1 MATSTTTK
9 KTTSTAKAKDEIN
22 AAVNNET
29 VSAENE
35 ALKKQMAEMQA
46 QMEAMM
52 KIIGN
57 QTAPTEKKKPKKNI
71 KFVNLSNGGVSL
83 RGTRMHSME
92 KQFEV
97 RSFSEAE
104 ARSIVANTPNLI
116 REGFVY
122 IMDSDFVEDN
132 DLSDVYENLLN
143 DKQME
148 ELLTKDSAYVVDV
161 YRNASE
167 GQKEIIVDM
176 IINKKLLN
184 STVDANIVEEIGKL
198 CGKDLRNIEPLEEA

>member
-9 KTTSTAKAKDEIN
+9 KTTSTAKAEKVEDKENNTVIN
-22 AAVNNET
+22 
-29 VSAENE
+29 ENE

-57 QTAPTEKKKPKKNI
+57 QTAPAEKKKPKKNI

-122 IMDSDFVEDN
+122 IMDSDFVEEN

-143 DKQME
+143 DKQLE

-161 YRNASE
+161 YKNASD

-184 STVDANIVEEIGKL
+184 SAVDANIVEEIGKL

>member
-22 AAVNNET
+22 AGVNNET
-29 VSAENE
+29 VTAENE
-35 ALKKQMAEMQA
+35 ALKAQMAEMKA
-46 QMEAMM
+46 QMETMM

-57 QTAPTEKKKPKKNI
+57 QTAPAEQKKSKKNI
-71 KFVNLSNGGVSL
+71 KFVNLSNGGISM

-104 ARSIVANTPNLI
+104 ARSIVVNTPNLI

-132 DLSDVYENLLN
+132 DLSDIYENLLD
-143 DKQME
+143 DKQMA
-148 ELLTKDSAYVVDV
+148 ELLSKDSAYVIDV
-161 YRNASE
+161 YKNASD

-176 IINKKLLN
+176 ITNKKLLN
-184 STVDANIVEEIGKL
+184 SAVDANIVEEIGKL

>member
-46 QMEAMM
+46 QMETMM

-57 QTAPTEKKKPKKNI
+57 QTAPSEKKTPKKNI

-97 RSFSEAE
+97 RSFSETE
-104 ARSIVANTPNLI
+104 ARSIVANTPNLV

-122 IMDSDFVEDN
+122 IMDSDFVEEN

-143 DKQME
+143 DKQIE
-148 ELLTKDSAYVVDV
+148 ELLTKDSAYVVDI
-161 YRNASE
+161 YKNASE

-184 STVDANIVEEIGKL
+184 SAVDANIVEEIGKL
-198 CGKDLRNIEPLEEA
+198 CGKDLRNIEPLEEV

>member
-46 QMEAMM
+46 QMETMM

-57 QTAPTEKKKPKKNI
+57 QTAPAEKKTPKKNI

-97 RSFSEAE
+97 RSFSETE
-104 ARSIVANTPNLI
+104 ARSIVANTPNLV

-122 IMDSDFVEDN
+122 IMDSDFVEEN

-143 DKQME
+143 DKQIE
-148 ELLTKDSAYVVDV
+148 ELLTKDSAYVVDI
-161 YRNASE
+161 YKNASE

-184 STVDANIVEEIGKL
+184 SAVDANIVEEIGKL
-198 CGKDLRNIEPLEEA
+198 CGKDLRNIEPLEEV

>member
-9 KTTSTAKAKDEIN
+9 KTTSTAKAEKVENDENRTVIN
-22 AAVNNET
+22 
-29 VSAENE
+29 ENE

-57 QTAPTEKKKPKKNI
+57 QTAPAEKKKPKKNI

-122 IMDSDFVEDN
+122 IMDSDFVEEN

-143 DKQME
+143 DKQLE

-184 STVDANIVEEIGKL
+184 SAVDANIVEEIGKL